1 MRTRWKNEA
10 SRSLRPL
17 SSARADKIPSGR
29 RLFPHLVLSLSLS
42 LFLIPLVGIAGPTEG
57 TKDAEALIE
66 GLQKRYD
73 STSDF
78 VSDFSQETVV
88 KTLNRRLQA
97 SGIVYFKKPGKMLWK
112 YEDPKGQ
119 LVLADGTFLY
129 FYQPEQKQVL
139 KTRLSKAFLS
149 DTPLSFL
156 LGIGELKRDFKGILT
171 GSEGEAYVIR
181 LVPKVGL
188 GEIGRLFLGV
198 DKKESDILWARIED
212 AVGNITTIRLYKM
225 QRDVGINDSL
235 FLLQVPKDVDIVEL
249 GGP

>member
-1 MRTRWKNEA
+1 MREKWKN
-10 SRSLRPL
+10 SR
-17 SSARADKIPSGR
+17 IPGIGI
-29 RLFPHLVLSLSLS
+29 LLSLSLS
-42 LFLIPLVGIAGPTEG
+42 LSLTLIPFVDSTGSMAESQEAG
-57 TKDAEALIE
+57 AVLE
-66 GLQKRYD
+66 GLQNRYD
-73 STSDF
+73 ATPDF
-78 VSDFSQETVV
+78 VANFTQETEV
-88 KTLNRRLQA
+88 KTLNRRIQA
-97 SGIVYFKKPGKMLWK
+97 AGTVYFKKPGKMLWR
-112 YEDPKGQ
+112 YDIPMGQ
-119 LVLADGTFLY
+119 LVLADGKFLY

-188 GEIGRLFLGV
+188 GEIGKLFLGV